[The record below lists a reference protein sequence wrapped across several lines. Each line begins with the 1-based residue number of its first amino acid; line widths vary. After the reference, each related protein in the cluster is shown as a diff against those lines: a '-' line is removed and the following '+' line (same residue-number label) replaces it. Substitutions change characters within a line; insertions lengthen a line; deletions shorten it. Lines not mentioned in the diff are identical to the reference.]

1 MATTTRSPAPPVVP
15 DPGVADGEVVDPEV
29 EPRAKRRSFTGE
41 YKAKILAE
49 CDAATESGDIGRIL
63 RREGLYS
70 SHLVE
75 WRRLREAGALAG
87 LTPKPVGRP
96 RKERNPLAAEVERL
110 QRENERLRDK
120 VRKAEIIMEAQKKLS
135 EVLGTT
141 ESERSPSERLG

>member
-1 MATTTRSPAPPVVP
+1 M
-15 DPGVADGEVVDPEV
+15 DPEV

>member
-1 MATTTRSPAPPVVP
+1 MATTTRSAAPTVVP
-15 DPGVADGEVVDPEV
+15 DPGTTDGEVVDPEV

-41 YKAKILAE
+41 YKAKILSE
-49 CDAATESGDIGRIL
+49 CDAATEPGDIGRIL

-75 WRRLREAGALAG
+75 WRRLREAGGLAS
-87 LTPKPVGRP
+87 LKPKPAGRP
-96 RKERNPLAAEVERL
+96 RKERNPMAVELERL

-135 EVLGTT
+135 EVLGTP
-141 ESERSPSERLG
+141 ESDLPPSARRG